1 MIAKKSSKA
10 DLERKRFA
18 FFQIGL
24 VISGAAVLVAFEYS
38 SAHLKE
44 KERLVVDSGPT
55 TWTAPL
61 YDPDELIPEKP
72 EPQTR
77 SNIQTMPI
85 DELTIT
91 HKEVKTGQVVEFI
104 NVDPCI
110 GCDDN
115 GDETWVIQEE
125 DVHLEKPEIAGVDP
139 QFPGGYE
146 AMSKFIQT
154 NIRYPQTAIDMQQ
167 EGLIYV
173 EFIVEKNGTISGVKC
188 LNESYS
194 DLMKEAARIVSIM
207 PNWIPGETMG
217 KTVRSKFV
225 IPINFKLEK

>member
-115 GDETWVIQEE
+115 GDETWVIQEDNIGKRKIWE
-125 DVHLEKPEIAGVDP
+125 FVDVDP
-139 QFPGGYE
+139 KFPGGE
-146 AMSKFIQT
+146 VAMNQFIQENLKVPQIVQEMGKGGMVYIHFVVDET
-154 NIRYPQTAIDMQQ
+154 GQISNVKGEGDVNSELLEEAIR
-167 EGLIYV
+167 V
-173 EFIVEKNGTISGVKC
+173 VN
-188 LNESYS
+188 
-194 DLMKEAARIVSIM
+194 LM
-207 PNWIPGETMG
+207 PDWIPGEQAG
-217 KTVRSKFV
+217 KKVAVRFT
-225 IPINFKLEK
+225 IPISVHVK